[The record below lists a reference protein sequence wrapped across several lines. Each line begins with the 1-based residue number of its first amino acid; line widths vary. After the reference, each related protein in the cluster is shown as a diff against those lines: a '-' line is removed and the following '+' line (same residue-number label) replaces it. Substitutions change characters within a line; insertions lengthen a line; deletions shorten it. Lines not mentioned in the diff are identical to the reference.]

1 MRRRHPR
8 FGADMGITAMI
19 PDMTIGQLANEA
31 ESRWG
36 EIWDENA
43 ARMLVLLIC
52 PRKER
57 KLLELH
63 GDMVEHGQPVLTVFH
78 RPRREASLLEEQA
91 FNPRDASFQF
101 VNLASPDMGPWMQH
115 LISNEKWMRSSIEIV
130 SVPFT
135 MDLPSQRPFETE
147 RILCFRHPSLPPLER
162 YYLPFPP
169 SSVPGKCFVSLPRRQ
184 AAEFARQQAE
194 VLGVGRLEKKVK
206 ITEVS
211 PNEMPV
217 AAPSVAVNEHRNMDD
232 MMNDFSS
239 NLLDSMTEEIQTEE
253 PQTESLPLP
262 PTESEPEQASTE
274 HVFIPLPPGAET
286 AQSEQELP
294 PTDLLETP
302 AEHEML
308 AEPSLVN
315 VPIPEP
321 IPEPEPEMSN
331 IEREFRELVTGLL
344 AAGVAPS
351 DVMDDPRWEDLNER
365 ASAEG
370 FETWPVFLQLA
381 AM

>member
-19 PDMTIGQLANEA
+19 PDMTIGQLASEA
-31 ESRWG
+31 DSRWG
-36 EIWDENA
+36 EIWDENS

-78 RPRREASLLEEQA
+78 RPRREAPLLEEQE
-91 FNPRDASFQF
+91 FNPKDASFQF
-101 VNLASPDMGPWMQH
+101 VNLASPDLGPWMQH

-135 MDLPSQRPFETE
+135 MDLPSQRAFETE

-206 ITEVS
+206 ITEVPPS
-211 PNEMPV
+211 EMPV
-217 AAPSVAVNEHRNMDD
+217 AVPTVAEKGNQNMDD
-232 MMNDFSS
+232 LMNDFSS
-239 NLLDSMTEEIQTEE
+239 NLLDSMTEEVQTEE
-253 PQTESLPLP
+253 PELASLPLP
-262 PTESEPEQASTE
+262 PAESEPEKANPE
-274 HVFIPLPPGAET
+274 HVFIPLPPGAAT
-286 AQSEQELP
+286 AEQEQKIPSTELP
-294 PTDLLETP
+294 ETP
-302 AEHEML
+302 AE
-308 AEPSLVN
+308 PSLKN
-315 VPIPEP
+315 VPIPEQE
-321 IPEPEPEMSN
+321 PEPEPEMSN

-344 AAGVAPS
+344 AAGVAPT
-351 DVMDDPRWEDLNER
+351 DMMDDPRWEDLNER

>member
-1 MRRRHPR
+1 
-8 FGADMGITAMI
+8 MGITAMI

-57 KLLELH
+57 KLMELH
-63 GDMVEHGQPVLTVFH
+63 GDMVEHGQPVLTIFH
-78 RPRREASLLEEQA
+78 RPRQEASLLEQQD

-101 VNLASPDMGPWMQH
+101 VNLASPDLGPWMQH
-115 LISNEKWMRSSIEIV
+115 LISNEKWMRSSVEIV

-135 MDLPSQRPFETE
+135 MDMPSQRPFETE
-147 RILCFRHPSLPPLER
+147 RILCFRHPSLPALEQ

-169 SSVPGKCFVSLPRRQ
+169 TSIPGKCFVSLPRRQ
-184 AAEFARQQAE
+184 AAELARQQAE
-194 VLGVGRLEKKVK
+194 VLGVGRLEKKAK
-206 ITEVS
+206 ITEIS

-217 AAPSVAVNEHRNMDD
+217 AAPPVVKESGSNMDD
-232 MMNDFSS
+232 MMNDFST
-239 NLLDSMTEEIQTEE
+239 NMLDGMTNEVSSDE
-253 PQTESLPLP
+253 PQQVSLP
-262 PTESEPEQASTE
+262 TASDESQPDDSTPE
-274 HVFIPLPPGAET
+274 HVFVPLPPGADS
-286 AQSEQELP
+286 AQLSPQPTSTELLPAP
-294 PTDLLETP
+294 PEP
-302 AEHEML
+302 A
-308 AEPSLVN
+308 ANS
-315 VPIPEP
+315 VPIPERE
-321 IPEPEPEMSN
+321 PEPEPEMSN
-331 IEREFRELVTGLL
+331 IEREFRELVKGLL

-351 DVMDDPRWEDLNER
+351 DMMDDPRWEEINER

>member
-1 MRRRHPR
+1 
-8 FGADMGITAMI
+8 MGITAMI

-63 GDMVEHGQPVLTVFH
+63 GDMVEHGQPVITVFH
-78 RPRREASLLEEQA
+78 RPRQEAPLLEQQE

-101 VNLASPDMGPWMQH
+101 VNLASPDMGPWLQH

-135 MDLPSQRPFETE
+135 MDMPSQRPFETE
-147 RILCFRHPSLPPLER
+147 RILCFRHPSLPALER

-169 SSVPGKCFVSLPRRQ
+169 SSIPGKCFVSLPRRQ

-194 VLGVGRLEKKVK
+194 VLGVGRLEKKAK
-206 ITEVS
+206 ITDLS
-211 PNEMPV
+211 PSEMPV
-217 AAPSVAVNEHRNMDD
+217 NAPPTAVEVNPNMDD
-232 MMNDFSS
+232 MMNDFS
-239 NLLDSMTEEIQTEE
+239 NNMLDSMTNEIQTD
-253 PQTESLPLP
+253 ESQQVDLPIPTSESNPESSVPEHVFVPLP
-262 PTESEPEQASTE
+262 PNAVSVQQNPQPIS
-274 HVFIPLPPGAET
+274 
-286 AQSEQELP
+286 SEQPSESP
-294 PTDLLETP
+294 EP
-302 AEHEML
+302 A
-308 AEPSLVN
+308 SKN

-321 IPEPEPEMSN
+321 EPEPEPEMSN

-351 DVMDDPRWEDLNER
+351 DMMDDPRWEDINER

>member
-19 PDMTIGQLANEA
+19 PDMTIGQLASEA

-36 EIWDENA
+36 EIWDENS

-78 RPRREASLLEEQA
+78 RPRREAPLLEEQE
-91 FNPRDASFQF
+91 FNPKDASFQF
-101 VNLASPDMGPWMQH
+101 VNLASPDLGPWMQH

-135 MDLPSQRPFETE
+135 MDMPSQRAFETE

-211 PNEMPV
+211 PSEMPIAVPKV
-217 AAPSVAVNEHRNMDD
+217 AEKGNQNMDD
-232 MMNDFSS
+232 LMNDFSS
-239 NLLDSMTEEIQTEE
+239 NLLDSMTEEVQTEE
-253 PQTESLPLP
+253 PELASLPLP
-262 PTESEPEQASTE
+262 PAESKPEKANSE
-274 HVFIPLPPGAET
+274 HVFIPLPPGAAT
-286 AQSEQELP
+286 AEQEQKLP
-294 PTDLLETP
+294 PAELPETP
-302 AEHEML
+302 AE
-308 AEPSLVN
+308 PSSKN
-315 VPIPEP
+315 VPIPEQE
-321 IPEPEPEMSN
+321 PEPEPEMSN

-344 AAGVAPS
+344 AAGVAPT
-351 DVMDDPRWEDLNER
+351 DMMDDPRWEDLNER

>member
-1 MRRRHPR
+1 
-8 FGADMGITAMI
+8 MGITAMI
-19 PDMTIGQLANEA
+19 PDMTIGQLAHEA

-63 GDMVEHGQPVLTVFH
+63 GDMVEHGQPVITVFH
-78 RPRREASLLEEQA
+78 RPRQEAALLEQQG

-135 MDLPSQRPFETE
+135 MDIPSQRPFETE
-147 RILCFRHPSLPPLER
+147 RILCFRHPSLPALEQ
-162 YYLPFPP
+162 YHLPFPP
-169 SSVPGKCFVSLPRRQ
+169 SSIPGKCFVSLPRRQ

-194 VLGVGRLEKKVK
+194 VLGVGRLEKKMK
-206 ITEVS
+206 ITEVPAS
-211 PNEMPV
+211 EMPV
-217 AAPSVAVNEHRNMDD
+217 AAPTIVADASSNMDD
-232 MMNDFSS
+232 MMNDFSTNMLDGMTNENQSDEPSQVALPAQS
-239 NLLDSMTEEIQTEE
+239 N
-253 PQTESLPLP
+253 ESQKDVA
-262 PTESEPEQASTE
+262 TPEHTI
-274 HVFIPLPPGAET
+274 VPLPPGAVST
-286 AQSEQELP
+286 VQTHQPAPAVLP
-294 PTDLLETP
+294 DSPTGV
-302 AEHEML
+302 A
-308 AEPSLVN
+308 SNN

-321 IPEPEPEMSN
+321 KPEPEPEMSN
-331 IEREFRELVTGLL
+331 VEREFRALVTGLL
-344 AAGVAPS
+344 ADGVAPS
-351 DVMDDPRWEDLNER
+351 DMMDDPRWEDLNER

>member
-19 PDMTIGQLANEA
+19 PDMTMGQLASEA
-31 ESRWG
+31 DSRWG
-36 EIWDENA
+36 EIWDENS

-63 GDMVEHGQPVLTVFH
+63 GDMVQHGQPVLTVFH
-78 RPRREASLLEEQA
+78 RPRREAPLLEEQE
-91 FNPRDASFQF
+91 FNPKDASFQF
-101 VNLASPDMGPWMQH
+101 VNLASPDLGPWMQH

-135 MDLPSQRPFETE
+135 MDLPSQRAFETE

-206 ITEVS
+206 ITEVPPS
-211 PNEMPV
+211 EMPV
-217 AAPSVAVNEHRNMDD
+217 SVPTVAEKGNQNMDD
-232 MMNDFSS
+232 LMNDFSS
-239 NLLDSMTEEIQTEE
+239 NLLDSMTEEVQTEE
-253 PQTESLPLP
+253 PELASLPLP
-262 PTESEPEQASTE
+262 PAESEPEKANPE
-274 HVFIPLPPGAET
+274 HVFIPLPPGAAT
-286 AQSEQELP
+286 AEQEQKIPSTELP
-294 PTDLLETP
+294 ETP
-302 AEHEML
+302 AE
-308 AEPSLVN
+308 PSLKN
-315 VPIPEP
+315 VPIPEQE
-321 IPEPEPEMSN
+321 PEPEPEMSN

-344 AAGVAPS
+344 AAGVAPT
-351 DVMDDPRWEDLNER
+351 DMMDDPRWEDLNER

>member
-1 MRRRHPR
+1 
-8 FGADMGITAMI
+8 MGITAMI

-43 ARMLVLLIC
+43 SRMLILLIC

-63 GDMVEHGQPVLTVFH
+63 GDMVEHGQPVITVFH
-78 RPRREASLLEEQA
+78 RPRQEAELLEQQG

-101 VNLASPDMGPWMQH
+101 VNLSSPDLGPWLQH

-147 RILCFRHPSLPPLER
+147 RILCFRHPALPALER
-162 YYLPFPP
+162 YHLPFPP
-169 SSVPGKCFVSLPRRQ
+169 SSIPGKCFVSLPRRQ

-194 VLGVGRLEKKVK
+194 VLGVGRLEKKAR
-206 ITEVS
+206 ITQVS
-211 PNEMPV
+211 PSEMAAA
-217 AAPSVAVNEHRNMDD
+217 AAPPVVVEASSNMDD
-232 MMNDFSS
+232 MMNDFST
-239 NLLDSMTEEIQTEE
+239 NMLDGMTDEVQSDE
-253 PQTESLPLP
+253 PSLVALP
-262 PTESEPEQASTE
+262 MQSSVSKSDDSTLE
-274 HVFIPLPPGAET
+274 RPIVPLPPGA
-286 AQSEQELP
+286 L
-294 PTDLLETP
+294 P
-302 AEHEML
+302 AEQNQQSAPAVL
-308 AEPSLVN
+308 PTAPASSN

-321 IPEPEPEMSN
+321 EPEPEPEMSN
-331 IEREFRELVTGLL
+331 IEREFRELVIGLL
-344 AAGVAPS
+344 ADGVDPA
-351 DVMDDPRWEDLNER
+351 DMMDDPRWENMNER
-365 ASAEG
+365 AAAEG